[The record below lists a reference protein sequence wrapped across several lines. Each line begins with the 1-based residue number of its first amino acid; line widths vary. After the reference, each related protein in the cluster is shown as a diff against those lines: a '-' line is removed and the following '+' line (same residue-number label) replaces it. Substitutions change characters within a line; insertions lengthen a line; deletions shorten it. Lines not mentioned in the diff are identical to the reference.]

1 MSQPYT
7 VTRHYGDWAQALAYA
22 ENATYRKAHTIATST
37 SDARWKGSESLPAFI
52 ATARAGAW
60 SSAQDRSLVD
70 AISAAVGSHV
80 QIPTY
85 QVTDDPAF
93 AETFDVGA
101 LTMGDPDH
109 WIAPVYTDA
118 MTAGARVITIAAS
131 VSASAGVD
139 HDAMIRR
146 GALAVAI
153 AEALELAG
161 YPVELIATFG
171 ATARDTKA
179 DYRFEIKR
187 AGQPLDR
194 DRALIALAH
203 PSTLRRVVFAMMES
217 EPDDRIYRAQGAT
230 SMLGTPAPSDLVAD
244 IVIPEMKGSPRMFE
258 SDRAAIQW
266 ALAELARIGA
276 VLEPAA

>member
-1 MSQPYT
+1 MTTPYT
-7 VTRHYGDWAQALAYA
+7 VTRHYGDWSQALAYA
-22 ENATYRKAHTIATST
+22 ESATYRKSRPIALEG
-37 SDARWKGSESLPAFI
+37 DARWTGSESLPVFI
-52 ATARAGAW
+52 ATARAGNW
-60 SSAQDRSLVD
+60 SSGQDRSMVD
-70 AISAAVGSHV
+70 SITAAVGSHV

-85 QVTDDPAF
+85 QVTDDPAY

-101 LTMGDPDH
+101 LTQGDPDH

-131 VSASAGVD
+131 VGASDSVE

-161 YPVELIATFG
+161 YPVELIATLG
-171 ATARDTKA
+171 STARDTFA
-179 DYRFEIKR
+179 DYRWTLKP
-187 AGQPLDR
+187 AGQPLDC
-194 DRALIALAH
+194 DRALVALAH

-217 EPDDRIYRAQGAT
+217 EPDERIYRAQGAT
-230 SMLGTPAPSDLVAD
+230 ASLGTPAASALAAD

-258 SDRAAIQW
+258 SDHAAIQW

>member
-1 MSQPYT
+1 MTTPYT
-7 VTRHYGDWAQALAYA
+7 VTRHYGDWSQALAYA
-22 ENATYRKAHTIATST
+22 ESAPFRKARPSALEE
-37 SDARWKGSESLPAFI
+37 DARWTGSESLPVFI
-52 ATARAGAW
+52 ATARAGNW
-60 SSAQDRSLVD
+60 SSGQDRSMVD
-70 AISAAVGSHV
+70 SITAAVGSHV

-85 QVTDDPAF
+85 QVTDDPAY

-118 MTAGARVITIAAS
+118 MMAGSRVITIAAS
-131 VSASAGVD
+131 VSASASVD
-139 HDAMIRR
+139 HAAMIRR

-171 ATARDTKA
+171 STARDTFA
-179 DYRFEIKR
+179 DYRWTLKP

-194 DRALIALAH
+194 DRALVALAH

-217 EPDDRIYRAQGAT
+217 EPDERIYRAQGAT
-230 SMLGTPAPSDLVAD
+230 ASLGTPAASALAAD
-244 IVIPEMKGSPRMFE
+244 IVIPHMKGAPAMFE

-266 ALAELARIGA
+266 ALAELARVGA

>member
-1 MSQPYT
+1 MVDS
-7 VTRHYGDWAQALAYA
+7 
-22 ENATYRKAHTIATST
+22 IAN
-37 SDARWKGSESLPAFI
+37 
-52 ATARAGAW
+52 
-60 SSAQDRSLVD
+60 
-70 AISAAVGSHV
+70 AVGSHV

-85 QVTDDPAF
+85 CVTDDPAF

-118 MTAGARVITIAAS
+118 TMAGARVITIAANVS
-131 VSASAGVD
+131 VNAGVS
-139 HDAMIRR
+139 HDAIIRR

-153 AEALELAG
+153 VEALELAS
-161 YPVELIATFG
+161 YPVELIGVEVGVREEDRAEF
-171 ATARDTKA
+171 
-179 DYRFEIKR
+179 RFPIKP

-203 PSTLRRVVFAMMES
+203 PSTQRRACFALYENC
-217 EPDDRIYRAQGAT
+217 PDQRIYNAMGKPGTTGGRA
-230 SMLGTPAPSDLVAD
+230 APSTLTAD
-244 IVIPEMKGSPRMFE
+244 IKIPELTSHTVRMFE